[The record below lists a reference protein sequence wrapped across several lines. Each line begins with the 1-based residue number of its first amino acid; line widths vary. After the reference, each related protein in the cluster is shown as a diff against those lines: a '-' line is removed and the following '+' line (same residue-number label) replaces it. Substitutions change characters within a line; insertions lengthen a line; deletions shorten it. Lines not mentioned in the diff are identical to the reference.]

1 MQCTL
6 YVPVVGYCYVND
18 LNISIIRLLSAA
30 TLNYPPVDRAVFICE
45 RKEGGWLLIF
55 IKPVQFLLHEPY
67 FDLTPIRVIHTKDY
81 ISKF

>member
-45 RKEGGWLLIF
+45 RKEGGG
-55 IKPVQFLLHEPY
+55 
-67 FDLTPIRVIHTKDY
+67 DC
-81 ISKF
+81 